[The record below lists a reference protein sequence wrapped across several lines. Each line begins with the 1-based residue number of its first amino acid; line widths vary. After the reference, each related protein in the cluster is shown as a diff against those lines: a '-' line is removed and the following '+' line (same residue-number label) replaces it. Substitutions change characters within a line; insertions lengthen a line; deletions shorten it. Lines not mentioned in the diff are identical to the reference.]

1 MKSSLMLLFGGVSS
15 EHEVSKMS
23 AKNVYAAIDDSKY
36 DVTLVY
42 IDLQGKWWLV
52 NDIEGHHIGRPQ
64 IVPVLGQ
71 GQFLTIPHEK
81 MIKPDVLLPVIH
93 GGDGEDGKIASLGA
107 MMHIPVVGCDAIS
120 SAICWDKYLTKSVLA
135 HNDIPIAPYVLRRKG
150 EEISYQTVID
160 TVGEPFF
167 VKPTRAGSSV
177 GVSKVHNAS
186 EYRDAV
192 QEAFRHSDA
201 VLIEKQLSGRELEVA
216 VLGNPPHHKTS
227 SVGEIV
233 PGEEF
238 YSYDDKY
245 HAASGAQVIPDADI
259 DDGLRQTIRD
269 IAHKSYS
276 ALGCRGLA
284 RVDFLLDENDQPY
297 VNEVNTF
304 PGFTNI
310 SQYPKLWHEQ
320 GIKYG
325 ELVDRLISLALEK

>member
-23 AKNVYAAIDDSKY
+23 AKNVYAAIDDTKY

-64 IVPVLGQ
+64 VVPVLGQ
-71 GQFLTIPHEK
+71 GQFITIPHEK

-93 GGDGEDGKIASLGA
+93 GGDGEDGKIASLGS
-107 MMHIPVVGCDAIS
+107 MLHIPVVGCDAIS

-135 HNDIPIAPYVLRRKG
+135 HSGLPTAPYVLRRKG
-150 EEISYQTVID
+150 EEISYQTIVEKL
-160 TVGEPFF
+160 GEPFF

-177 GVSKVHNAS
+177 GVSKVHNKS
-186 EYRDAV
+186 EYRDAI
-192 QEAFRHSDA
+192 QEAFRHDNT
-201 VLIEKQLSGRELEVA
+201 VLIEKLLPGRELEVA
-216 VLGNPPHHKTS
+216 VLGNPPHHRTS
-227 SVGEIV
+227 GVGEII
-233 PGEEF
+233 PGKEF

-245 HAASGAQVIPDADI
+245 DTTSTAQVIPNADI
-259 DDGLRQTIRD
+259 GEELSQQLRNL
-269 IAHKSYS
+269 AHKAYS
-276 ALGCRGLA
+276 VLGCSGLS
-284 RVDFLLDENDQPY
+284 RVDFLLDENNQPY
-297 VNEVNTF
+297 INEVNTF

-325 ELVDRLISLALEK
+325 ELVDRLISLAIEK